1 MDRRQE
7 VFILS
12 HGASLESPE
21 RFLVFVYG
29 SLMKG
34 YRNHR
39 LLEAGNARYFGRAA
53 TSPRYTL
60 VDLMSFPGLLEVG
73 RTRVR
78 GEIYEVDTPT
88 LASLDRLEDHPRFY
102 RRKHVRLAQCSRQLR
117 CEPWGAEVWAYF
129 LSVEEYGQRPEIP
142 SGDWRIRQPITA
154 ARKTDEK

>member
-1 MDRRQE
+1 MDRRND

-12 HGASLESPE
+12 RRPSDESPE

-39 LLEAGNARYFGRAA
+39 LLEAGNARYLGRAA

-60 VDLMSFPGLLEVG
+60 VDLMVFPGLLEVG

-78 GEIYEVDTPT
+78 GEVYEVDVPT
-88 LASLDRLEDHPRFY
+88 LANLDRLEGHPRFY
-102 RRKHVRLAQCSRQLR
+102 RRQHVSLAQSSRQLR
-117 CEPWGAEVWAYF
+117 REHHRAKVWAYF

-142 SGDWRIRQPITA
+142 SGDWRIREPIKQ
-154 ARKTDEK
+154 ARNMGSE